1 MTLFTRPSVRRHTV
15 GGANRTLNS
24 VEILP
29 RLCSPVGDRRLS
41 PVRPHSIVGL
51 FERQMNCLFC

>member
-1 MTLFTRPSVRRHTV
+1 MLLVVRRHTV

-24 VEILP
+24 VEIPP

-41 PVRPHSIVGL
+41 PVRPHSVVGL
-51 FERQMNCLFC
+51 FERQMNCF